1 MKLGMNVAIV
11 FVVLVMLDGQPG
23 RPVRGVLPGIFH
35 LMDMIVNVFE
45 AARADAQEADCQK
58 DGRSALD
65 SAENSPGDDHAT
77 ITPLV
82 QLSCK

>member
-35 LMDMIVNVFE
+35 LMDMIVNKFE
-45 AARADAQEADCQK
+45 AAGADAQKTDRQK
-58 DGRSALD
+58 HRGNAPDR
-65 SAENSPGDDHAT
+65 AENSPGDDHAT